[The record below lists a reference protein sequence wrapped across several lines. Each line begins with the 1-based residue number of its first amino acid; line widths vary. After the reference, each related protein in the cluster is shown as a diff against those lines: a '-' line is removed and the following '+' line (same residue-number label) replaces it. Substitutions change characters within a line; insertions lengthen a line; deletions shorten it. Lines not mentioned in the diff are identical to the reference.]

1 MVQIITLFTFT
12 DIIFNFKEVLHYSG
26 YPVTLLSNT
35 HDSVPAGGV
44 LCPLWLPKLSAF
56 DNAADHGGGGD
67 EQVSGS
73 LQEGGGDT

>member
-1 MVQIITLFTFT
+1 MVHIITLFTFT
-12 DIIFNFKEVLHYSG
+12 DIIFIFEEVLHYNG
-26 YPVTLLSNT
+26 YA

-56 DNAADHGGGGD
+56 DNAADHGGRGG

-73 LQEGGGDT
+73 LQEGGDDT

>member
-1 MVQIITLFTFT
+1 MVHIITLFTHLT
-12 DIIFNFKEVLHYSG
+12 LRRYYIA
-26 YPVTLLSNT
+26 VTLLSNT
-35 HDSVPAGGV
+35 HDSVPAGSV

-73 LQEGGGDT
+73 LQEGGGHT